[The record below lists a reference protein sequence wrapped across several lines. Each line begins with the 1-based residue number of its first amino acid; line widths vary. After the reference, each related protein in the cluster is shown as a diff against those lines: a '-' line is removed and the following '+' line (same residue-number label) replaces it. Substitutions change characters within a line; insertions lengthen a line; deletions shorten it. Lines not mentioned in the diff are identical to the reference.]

1 MNKILLF
8 KIYFGFIVACSIL
21 GVHNSYAGVN
31 ISIEQL
37 LQQKKVTINIKNA
50 PIKTILYEIQ
60 KQVGVSF
67 VFKNSS
73 ESNLLSN
80 ISLNVKDMSVENA
93 LKTLLNDT
101 QFTYNIIGETVTIV
115 RKPTTVANSTQ
126 QAVVSFMG
134 KVIDSNNKPVV
145 GATILILGTT
155 NGAISN
161 ENGEFSIKARVGE
174 EIEISFSGFK
184 AKIIRLSQG
193 NKNLVI
199 ELETDALA
207 VDDVVVSG
215 FFPRKLSGYAGTLTT
230 IKKEELRKVSTGNI
244 FTTISALD
252 AGFKI
257 NVNNLEGSNPN
268 VIPDFTIRGK
278 GSFQNGST
286 APIFILDGFEVTA
299 QKIFDMDINRIETI
313 TLLKDASATILYGS
327 RAANGVIVIETV
339 APKPGQLRVTYDF
352 KPTIGFVDLNGYD
365 LMNAR
370 EKLEYERLAGL
381 YEPESNETSE
391 LDRVD
396 KAYYDKYKSVLEG
409 TDTYWLSQ
417 PVQTSFSH
425 AHSLFVEGGV
435 DNVRYGIDAAYNGN
449 SGVMKQS
456 GRDRTSIGLSLIYRI
471 KDKVTIRNY
480 LSMDFTNAYESPY
493 GSYSQYGLLNPYEKI
508 YDSRGDLRPV
518 LSDGKQNPMYDA
530 TLPSRNFDKTQEFRE
545 EFSVEWFIAK
555 GLRFRGQVSFSKNN
569 DNSENYLSPLT
580 SIYILN
586 GTYNPDTGMTEFTPL
601 AKRGELSLS
610 NGESMNLLSNFTLN
624 YNTVFGKK
632 HIFFAGIGGE
642 ISEQS
647 GSSNGYTVTG
657 FPDDRFSDP
666 AFAIQFKEGTRA
678 SSSENTS
685 RAVGFFANANYI
697 FDDRFFADF
706 SFRYDGSSRF
716 GLDNKFAP
724 FWSVGAGWNIH
735 NENSWFKSE
744 LIDLFKLRFSYGV
757 TGNQEFSAY
766 QAKTKLKFNTDRL
779 YNNLITASIMGYG
792 NPELKWQNQYQTNV
806 GLDFG
811 FKQSRFRISANYY
824 HKMTEGMLTSVTVAP
839 SLGFQGDAFT
849 SNLGKIRNEGVEL
862 NLNAVLIRNP
872 KKDFEWSFMLQAAHN
887 KNTLLEISRQL
898 KTINEQNN
906 LNKYSPSAV
915 YEEGESMSA
924 LKAVKSLG
932 IDPTT
937 GQEVYL
943 KKDGTVTFLW
953 DSNDKILCGDS
964 EPKVFGNFGTNLFY
978 KGWNLN
984 LIFSYQFGADQYNR
998 TLADRVEGSDPAK
1011 NADRRVLNDRWK
1023 NPGDHALYKN
1033 INDFE
1038 TTYIS
1043 TRFVQKEQLLQL
1055 KSISLSYEFG
1065 KELLSKYRINTLRL
1079 SFYANDIFRAS
1090 TIKNERGLNYPFQ
1103 QSYVFGLNVSF

>member
-1 MNKILLF
+1 MNKISLF
-8 KIYFGFIVACSIL
+8 KIYFGFIVLFTII
-21 GVHNSYAGVN
+21 GENNIYAGAG

-37 LQQKKVTINIKNA
+37 LQQKKVTINIKNTS
-50 PIKTILYEIQ
+50 IKTILYEIQ
-60 KQVGVSF
+60 KQSGVSF
-67 VFKNSS
+67 VFKDNSDS
-73 ESNLLSN
+73 ALNN
-80 ISLNVKDMSVENA
+80 MSLNVKDMSVEDA
-93 LKTLLNDT
+93 LKTLLSNT
-101 QFTYNIIGETVTIV
+101 QFTYNIIGETITIV
-115 RKPTTVANSTQ
+115 KKPTIRSSNQETINFS
-126 QAVVSFMG
+126 G
-134 KVIDSNNKPVV
+134 KIIDVDNKPVI
-145 GATILILGTT
+145 GATVLIAGTT
-155 NGAISN
+155 NGAISD
-161 ENGEFSIKARVGE
+161 ENGKFSIRAKDGDLV
-174 EIEISFSGFK
+174 EISFTGFK
-184 AKIIRLSQG
+184 PQTIRLSQN
-193 NKNLVI
+193 NKNLVV
-199 ELETDALA
+199 ELKIDALA

-215 FFPRKLSGYAGTLTT
+215 FFPRKLSGYAGTLTV
-230 IKKEELRKVSTGNI
+230 IKKEELKKVSTGNI

-257 NVNNLEGSNPN
+257 NENNLQGSNPN
-268 VIPDFTIRGK
+268 AIPDFTIRGK

-286 APIFILDGFEVTA
+286 APIFILDGFEVSS

-352 KPTIGFVDLNGYD
+352 KPTIGFVDLSGYD

-370 EKLEYERLAGL
+370 EKLEYEKLAGL
-381 YEPESNETSE
+381 YIPESNATHE

-396 KAYYDKYKSVLEG
+396 KAYYEKYRAILEG

-435 DNVRYGIDAAYNGN
+435 DNLRYGIDAAYNGN
-449 SGVMKQS
+449 SGVMKES

-480 LSMDFTNAYESPY
+480 LSMGFTNGYDSPY
-493 GSYSQYGLLNPYEKI
+493 GSYSQYGLLNPYEKL
-508 YDSRGDLRPV
+508 YDNRGDIRPL
-518 LSDGKQNPMYDA
+518 LSNGDPNPMYDA
-530 TLPSRNFDKTQEFRE
+530 SLPNRNFDKTQQFRE
-545 EFSVEWFIAK
+545 ELSVEWFIIK
-555 GLRFRGQVSFSKNN
+555 GLRFRGQISFSKDN
-569 DNSENYLSPLT
+569 DKSDSYLSPL
-580 SIYILN
+580 SSKYIMS
-586 GTYNPDTGMTEFTPL
+586 GSYNPETGMTEYTPL
-601 AKRGELSLS
+601 AKRGELSIS
-610 NGESMNLLSNFTLN
+610 NGESTNLSSNFTLN

-632 HIFFAGIGGE
+632 HIFFAGVGGE

-647 GSSNGYTVTG
+647 GATNGYIVTG

-666 AFAIQFKEGTRA
+666 AFAIQYKEGTRA
-678 SSSENTS
+678 SSNENTS
-685 RAVGFFANANYI
+685 RSVGLFANANYI
-697 FDDRFFADF
+697 FDDRFFADL

-724 FWSVGAGWNIH
+724 FWSAGAGWNIH
-735 NENSWFKSE
+735 NEKSWFKSE

-766 QAKTKLKFNTDRL
+766 QAKTKLRFNTDRL

-806 GLDFG
+806 GVDFG
-811 FKQSRFRISANYY
+811 LNKSRFRISFNYY
-824 HKMTEGMLTSVTVAP
+824 NKKTEGMLTSVTVAP
-839 SLGFQGDAFT
+839 SLGFQGDSFT
-849 SNLGKIRNEGVEL
+849 ANLGEIRNKGVEL
-862 NLNAVLIRNP
+862 NFNAVLIRKPEN
-872 KKDFEWSFMLQAAHN
+872 DFEWSIMLQAAHN
-887 KNTLLEISRQL
+887 KNTLLKISQQL
-898 KTINEQNN
+898 KSINEENN
-906 LNKYSPSAV
+906 LNKNTPNAV

-924 LKAVKSLG
+924 LKAVESMG

-937 GQEVYL
+937 GQEIYL

-953 DSNDKILCGDS
+953 DSNDKILCGDT

-984 LIFSYQFGADQYNR
+984 LIFNYQFGAEQYNR
-998 TLADRVEGSDPAK
+998 TLADRVEGSDPTK

-1023 NPGDHALYKN
+1023 KPGDHALYKN
-1033 INDFE
+1033 INNFS

-1043 TRFVQKEQLLQL
+1043 TRFVQKEQTLQL
-1055 KSISLSYEFG
+1055 KSISLSYEFN
-1065 KELLSKYRINTLRL
+1065 KNLLSKYKINTLRL

-1090 TIKNERGLNYPFQ
+1090 TIKNERGLYYPFQ